1 MFIDREREL
10 AFLEEKWQEPKAQF
24 IVLWG
29 KRRVGKT
36 ELVKQFI
43 KNKPHVYFLA
53 ESTNEKEQLHRFS
66 NALGNF
72 FKEPL
77 LETRGFA
84 GWEESFDFIK
94 KKGNALSWL
103 LMNFLIWY
111 SPTRRCSVFSRR
123 PGMSIGPKAILFWFF
138 LGPVWP

>member
-10 AFLEEKWQEPKAQF
+10 AFLEEKWQEPKSQF
-24 IVLWG
+24 IVLG
-29 KRRVGKT
+29 GNVG
-36 ELVKQFI
+36 LVKPSWSSSLS
-43 KNKPHVYFLA
+43 K
-53 ESTNEKEQLHRFS
+53 TNPMCIFWLKTPMRRSNYTAFS

-94 KKGNALSWL
+94 KKGKRLVL
-103 LMNFLIWY
+103 VIDEFPYL
-111 SPTRRCSVFSRR
+111 VFSN
-123 PGMSIGPKAILFWFF
+123 PGMLSLPEG
-138 LGPVWP
+138 LG